1 MASRPRSNPRAR
13 TRASALEAARD
24 EVIASGWDGLHMST
38 VAARVG
44 VTRQTI
50 HNIFGDKH
58 GLAEALILGLL
69 ERFLGGIADAVERE
83 QDLRGR
89 WAAVV
94 RYSLEL
100 AETEPLLTR
109 VLTGTSSDEFL
120 PLLTSDG
127 GPVLRRARE
136 RLVTIFSGHHPEIDP
151 RVLRPV
157 ADTVTRITISH
168 IVLPLDS
175 PHVIAEHIGYLA
187 AAASVTGV
195 ALPAE

>member
-1 MASRPRSNPRAR
+1 MASRVRNSPRAR
-13 TRASALEAARD
+13 TRTAALEAARD
-24 EVIASGWDGLHMST
+24 EVIAVGWDGLQMST

-44 VTRQTI
+44 VTRQTM

-69 ERFLGGIADAVERE
+69 ERFLAGIADAVADEH
-83 QDLRGR
+83 DLRGR

-109 VLTGTSSDEFL
+109 VLAGTSSDEFL

-127 GPVLRRARE
+127 APVIRRARE
-136 RLVTIFSGHHPEIDP
+136 RLVTIFSGHHPELDP
-151 RVLRPV
+151 RVLSPI
-157 ADTVTRITISH
+157 ADTITRITISH
-168 IVLPLDS
+168 IVLPLDP
-175 PHVIAEHIGYLA
+175 PHAVARHIGDMA
-187 AAASVTGV
+187 ALCCGAPMTAP
-195 ALPAE
+195 PA